1 MRIVKNKTLML
12 VLMSFA
18 LVSFNYRY
26 MTVDGL
32 LYGFRW
38 VPGQEYGFL
47 NDISER
53 KGDKSQVKPRTRVMG
68 RTVKVIHV
76 FRESDSLLRKL
87 IVPRHYTLIS
97 RFWNFQNLETVVLPS
112 TLDSIVPN
120 AFKGCVNIRNFLIS
134 KKNRHFK
141 FQDGNLLH
149 VKDSTLLYSVN
160 GADIPEGTRRIC
172 EGALANRRG
181 ISEVYV
187 PNSVVSIQPNAFG
200 TNSCI
205 KTVIFSED
213 NKHFIFQNGNIITKD
228 DSTLFCMLG
237 RPSNISSDVRI
248 LRRRLFYGR
257 EDIDSINVPEGV
269 TRIDNECF
277 CRCYSLMHASLP
289 KSLRVIGWHAFE
301 WTNIVSLEIP
311 EGVESIDG
319 DIGHCTK
326 LESVS
331 IPKSMKEIP
340 RFAFYEC
347 RNLKVVY
354 LHGKDIKIG
363 ENAFPEDKKVVFW
376 NRKDIRNNQPEDEVW
391 VVYN

>member
-1 MRIVKNKTLML
+1 
-12 VLMSFA
+12 
-18 LVSFNYRY
+18 
-26 MTVDGL
+26 
-32 LYGFRW
+32 
-38 VPGQEYGFL
+38 
-47 NDISER
+47 
-53 KGDKSQVKPRTRVMG
+53 
-68 RTVKVIHV
+68 
-76 FRESDSLLRKL
+76 
-87 IVPRHYTLIS
+87 
-97 RFWNFQNLETVVLPS
+97 
-112 TLDSIVPN
+112 
-120 AFKGCVNIRNFLIS
+120 
-134 KKNRHFK
+134 
-141 FQDGNLLH
+141 
-149 VKDSTLLYSVN
+149 
-160 GADIPEGTRRIC
+160 
-172 EGALANRRG
+172 
-181 ISEVYV
+181 
-187 PNSVVSIQPNAFG
+187 
-200 TNSCI
+200 
-205 KTVIFSED
+205 
-213 NKHFIFQNGNIITKD
+213 
-228 DSTLFCMLG
+228 MLG

-347 RNLKVVY
+347 RNLKV
-354 LHGKDIKIG
+354 G